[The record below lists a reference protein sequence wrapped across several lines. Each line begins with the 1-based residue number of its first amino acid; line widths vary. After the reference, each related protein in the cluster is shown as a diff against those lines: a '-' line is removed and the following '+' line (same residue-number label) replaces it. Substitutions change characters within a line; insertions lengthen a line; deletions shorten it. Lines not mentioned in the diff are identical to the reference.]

1 MIRIAIIAGVLHSG
15 GKRNLIMEFYRHI
28 DRSKMQFDFICD
40 SDSNGI
46 PYEEIERLGGR
57 VYVVPPYKNIIP
69 HLKATYR
76 ILKENKYP
84 VVHAYD
90 NTLNIF
96 PMMLA
101 KMAGVKVR
109 ISESISKGDKNE
121 KKTLVKL
128 ALRPFSHLF
137 ANYYMANSVDCGI
150 WQFGKKTYERGKIDI
165 FKTVINAEENA
176 FNLELRN
183 AARKAFG
190 WEDKTVHGFIGRYVD
205 QKNPLFLIDIFNE
218 IAKIQ
223 DNAILVMIGFGEL
236 EDEMMGKIKSYGIE
250 DRVVNLGRRDDIKQ
264 FYNSFDTFLLP
275 SLYEGMPVVGIEAQ
289 CAGLPIFFSKNITEE
304 TTASDLAHY
313 ISLESPAE
321 EWAKEIVSRMRNN
334 QSDRANAY
342 KQVIASG
349 FDSKNEAMRLQRYYE
364 EIIELRCCQ
373 TRRGGVIDDC
383 RLRIADY
390 QTIAAINEERR
401 MAA

>member
-46 PYEEIERLGGR
+46 PYEEIERLGGK

-69 HLKATYR
+69 HLKETYK

-84 VVHAYD
+84 VVHAFD
-90 NTLNIF
+90 NTLNLF

-150 WQFGKKTYERGKIDI
+150 WQFGKKTYDKGKIDI
-165 FKTVINAEENA
+165 FKTVINADANA
-176 FNLELRN
+176 FNQDLRSVT
-183 AARKAFG
+183 RKTFG
-190 WEDKTVHGFIGRYVD
+190 WEDKIVHGFIGRYVA

-223 DNAILVMIGFGEL
+223 GNAILVMIGFGEL
-236 EDEMMGKIKSYGIE
+236 ENEMMERIKTYGIE
-250 DRVVNLGRRDDIKQ
+250 ERVLNLGRRDDIKQ

-304 TTASDLAHY
+304 TTASDFAHY
-313 ISLESPAE
+313 ISLDSSAE
-321 EWAKEIVSRMRNN
+321 EWAKEIVSIMNKP
-334 QSDRANAY
+334 QSDRTNAY

-349 FDSKNEAMRLQRYYE
+349 FDSKNEAMRLQKYYE
-364 EIIELRCCQ
+364 
-373 TRRGGVIDDC
+373 D
-383 RLRIADY
+383 RI
-390 QTIAAINEERR
+390 NR
-401 MAA
+401 